1 MRSRWLVGGVAILVL
16 SGCAQPPAPPPKVPD
31 APSSSAPIDSVNR
44 TYHLRD
50 LSTTTVG
57 IGDRTIVA
65 WVMDDDGKREEGMKW
80 LTEAEV
86 GPDQGMLFVFDAPR
100 KVAFWME
107 DTLIPLDIVF
117 ISESKKVLNVVRGEP
132 EDLTKLPSAG
142 PTLYALELRAGTAKR
157 LGIQPGQTIQIPPD
171 LLGR

>member
-1 MRSRWLVGGVAILVL
+1 
-16 SGCAQPPAPPPKVPD
+16 
-31 APSSSAPIDSVNR
+31 
-44 TYHLRD
+44 
-50 LSTTTVG
+50 
-57 IGDRTIVA
+57 
-65 WVMDDDGKREEGMKW
+65 MDDDGKREEGMKW

-142 PTLYALELRAGTAKR
+142 PTLYALELRAGTARR